1 MLTLGRLIASDC
13 ISNLPSHEA
22 SQLLEMESDL
32 KLMRD
37 WERFSKPH
45 TSNKVHG
52 DGRIIHVLI
61 GKRLIKTVYHQE

>member
-37 WERFSKPH
+37 W
-45 TSNKVHG
+45 
-52 DGRIIHVLI
+52 
-61 GKRLIKTVYHQE
+61 KRGFPNPTLQTKCTGMAGLFMF